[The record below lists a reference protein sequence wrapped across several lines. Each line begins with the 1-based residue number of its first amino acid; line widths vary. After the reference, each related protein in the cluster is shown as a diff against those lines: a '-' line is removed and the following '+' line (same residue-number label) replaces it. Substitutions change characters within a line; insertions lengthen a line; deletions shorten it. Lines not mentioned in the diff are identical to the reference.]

1 MVRTFK
7 WEGGKE
13 LKGSPPLRPHSPPPA
28 PRPPLLSDLGRKHLK
43 VPGVTTATYPT
54 DPGRT
59 VLRALD

>member
-13 LKGSPPLRPHSPPPA
+13 LKGSPPLCPHSPA
-28 PRPPLLSDLGRKHLK
+28 PRPPLLSDLGRKHLE
-43 VPGVTTATYPT
+43 VPGVTTATYLT

>member
-7 WEGGKE
+7 WEGRKE
-13 LKGSPPLRPHSPPPA
+13 LKGSPLYARTPPA
-28 PRPPLLSDLGRKHLK
+28 PRLPLLSDLGRKHLK

-54 DPGRT
+54 DSGRT